1 MKGLRALGDV
11 MMDEN
16 GVEFDVL
23 PLSEDRGA
31 LISALI
37 CGVILATLVISYLV

>member
-11 MMDEN
+11 MMDED

-23 PLSEDRGA
+23 PLLEDKGA
-31 LISALI
+31 LCSALVS
-37 CGVILATLVISYLV
+37 GVILAVLLLSQLL